1 MPKSKLTRLV
11 EKFDAGD
18 IDYDSL
24 VEVNLDTSEF
34 QGSKTVPVDISLA
47 DQVAEVAREKK
58 TTVRKLLETWIRQN
72 LRKLKAT

>member
-11 EKFDAGD
+11 EKFEAGD

-24 VEVNLDTSEF
+24 VDVNLDTSKF

-58 TTVRKLLETWIRQN
+58 TTIRKLLETWIRQN
-72 LRKLKAT
+72 LRKLKAA

>member
-1 MPKSKLTRLV
+1 MPKRKLTRLV

-24 VEVNLDTSEF
+24 AEVNLDTSEF

-72 LRKLKAT
+72 LRKLKAV